1 MVVPFIE
8 IPPVPTE
15 RALKLR
21 NYLGIALWILGI
33 EILLLLA
40 LLDVVN
46 AFIDSMLF
54 ILAYYARQTLH
65 AHRAFFCT
73 LFGMINLVPKIMLSI
88 ELFHV
93 CLDNGQ
99 LDTFSLN
106 RLAETAGMSMAMAV
120 IFFIVH
126 MLDPI
131 AVFGSITCAYAL
143 FLEMRLA
150 ARMNVFPLSFGM
162 GDPLLENAPVQ
173 PTHSTAALG
182 GPDRISGGPTSFT
195 PRAPFSGR
203 AYTLDV

>member
-99 LDTFSLN
+99 LDTFSLEIKN
-106 RLAETAGMSMAMAV
+106 MCM
-120 IFFIVH
+120 H